1 MRLLERLRVA
11 ETHQG
16 SAPEP
21 EPSHFLFFLG
31 NDFSP
36 WGTELISP
44 PPGSSCMLGLFYI
57 TKTAHGT
64 RRSSH
69 GFLYNPSSF

>member
-1 MRLLERLRVA
+1 MA

-21 EPSHFLFFLG
+21 EPSHFLFFIG

-44 PPGSSCMLGLFYI
+44 PSGSYCLLGLFCI
-57 TKTAHGT
+57 AKTAHAEAAMA
-64 RRSSH
+64 SSITLPLSDTMKLSP
-69 GFLYNPSSF
+69 GC